1 MLKCIKQNGRMN
13 NEEEKNVKLVF
24 LDKKTIGDNV
34 DFSEFDTLGEVTS
47 YDFSIP
53 EEIPERVRDAD
64 VIIVNMVPVNAY
76 TVRTAAKLKLVCV
89 AATGTD
95 NLDKEYLSGRGI
107 AWRNV
112 AGYSS
117 DSVAQHTLAML
128 LYLMEHLRYYDDY
141 VRSGQYI
148 GDYMFTHMSKGF
160 HRIAGRTW
168 GIIGLGAIGRR
179 VAEIARAFG
188 AEIIYCSVSGAPEQD
203 GYLQVPLETLLCE
216 SDIISV
222 HVPLNTH
229 TVGLIDAEEF
239 RLMKSDAVFLN
250 LSRGAVVVEKALA
263 DALNTGEIAA
273 AGLDVIQEEPMSA
286 FSPLLDVADKNKL
299 LITPH
304 IGWASVETRMDLLR
318 IVAGQIRSF
327 FALG

>member
-1 MLKCIKQNGRMN
+1 M
-13 NEEEKNVKLVF
+13 KLVF
-24 LDKKTIGDNV
+24 LDKKTIGDDI
-34 DFSEFDTLGEVTS
+34 DFSEFDTLGEVVS

-53 EEIPERVRDAD
+53 EEVPGRVTDAD
-64 VIIVNMVPVNAY
+64 VLIVNMVPINEY
-76 TVRTAAKLKLVCV
+76 TIRTAKKLKLVCV

-95 NLDKEYLSGRGI
+95 NLDKEYLAGRGI

-117 DSVAQHTLAML
+117 DSVAQHTFAML

-148 GDYMFTHMSKGF
+148 GDYMFTHMSTSF

-168 GIIGLGAIGRR
+168 GIIGLGAIGRK
-179 VAEIARAFG
+179 VAEAARAFG
-188 AEIIYCSVSGAPEQD
+188 ADVIYCSVSGAPKQE
-203 GYLQVPLETLLCE
+203 GYRQVPLETLLRE
-216 SDIISV
+216 SDIVSV
-222 HVPLNTH
+222 HVPLNPH
-229 TVGLIDAEEF
+229 TVGLINAKEF
-239 RLMKSDAVFLN
+239 RLMKPEAIFLN
-250 LSRGAVVVEKALA
+250 LSRGAVVVETALVE
-263 DALNTGEIAA
+263 ALNTGKIAA

-286 FSPLLDVADKNKL
+286 FSPLLGVADKNRL

-318 IVAGQIRSF
+318 IVAGQIKQF
-327 FALG
+327 FEAG